1 LVKTPDPD
9 LEAAL
14 EGMLLSS
21 YEASVKA
28 HSGDE
33 PLKIGFTYS
42 ISPKGAIYPFSE
54 IEVDCIMQEKYAR
67 RSGPQL
73 CGDFFRELGARVKR
87 AVAGR
92 QQ

>member
-1 LVKTPDPD
+1 VKTPDPD

-21 YEASVKA
+21 YNAAVKA
-28 HSGDE
+28 HDGDK
-33 PLKIGFTYS
+33 PLEIGFTYS

-54 IEVDCIMQEKYAR
+54 IEVDCIMQEKYAK

-73 CGDFFRELGARVKR
+73 CGDFFRELGAKVRS
-87 AVAGR
+87 ATAAR